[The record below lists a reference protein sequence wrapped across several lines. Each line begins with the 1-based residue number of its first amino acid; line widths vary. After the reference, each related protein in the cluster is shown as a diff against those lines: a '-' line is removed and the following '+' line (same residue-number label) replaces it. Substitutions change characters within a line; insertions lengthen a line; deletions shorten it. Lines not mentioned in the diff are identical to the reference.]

1 MWQLFYCSRPPVDY
15 WIPVEPSDGIP
26 KGAHVCSGITGPRF
40 DFYFPVVL
48 LSWLPFSLFITQHL
62 ISYCVI
68 TTGIAITISVVVSW
82 MCGPAK
88 RTELTW
94 WRLITPFSTFSS
106 PKPSSHEVFFV
117 CWPERA
123 AERPTHGVASTSP
136 NREFSS
142 VNIRLKKWLDCRFLE
157 NSCDKWITCRSGSSF
172 DGPHASSHRAPD
184 SPAGRCS
191 PFYHVQRSVLPL
203 CHP

>member
-1 MWQLFYCSRPPVDY
+1 MSQRWSNSAFTTVSVRTVAGLNKKGVVWKAKSLRCNQMWKMWQLFYCSRPPVDY

-123 AERPTHGVASTSP
+123 AELLLTES
-136 NREFSS
+136 
-142 VNIRLKKWLDCRFLE
+142 FL
-157 NSCDKWITCRSGSSF
+157 R
-172 DGPHASSHRAPD
+172 
-184 SPAGRCS
+184 
-191 PFYHVQRSVLPL
+191 
-203 CHP
+203 